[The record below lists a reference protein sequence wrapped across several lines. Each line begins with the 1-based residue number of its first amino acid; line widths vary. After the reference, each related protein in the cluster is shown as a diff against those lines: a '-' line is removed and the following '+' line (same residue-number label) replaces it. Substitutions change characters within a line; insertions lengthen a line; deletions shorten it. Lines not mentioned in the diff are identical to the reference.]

1 MLSAQFPALAALPL
15 TLVDEGW
22 DNVTFLLGTEL
33 AVRLPRREL
42 AVKLLLHEQLWLPVL
57 ADRLLLKIPVPI
69 HFGQPDSGF
78 PWPWSIVRWIP
89 GTTADSHDFSAA
101 EIQLLVATLQSL
113 HQPASSDAPE
123 NPFRGVPLHTRHPGV
138 VERLIRQENRP
149 EVDAPRLAALW
160 EELCST
166 PASTNRVWLH
176 GDLHPRN
183 VIIRDGTLVGLI
195 DWGDL
200 NGGDAATDLACA
212 WLAPR
217 YGRETAGILFALQCP
232 TSADQTRP
240 GLGSAHGP
248 DPARQQRT
256 PPHAPRPDHT
266 PTGPGRYVI
275 QILKGLISETT
286 GSAASHYCTFAPR
299 QSLLPP
305 VTLP

>member
-1 MLSAQFPALAALPL
+1 MNQPRAEIQIDLSTVHRLLSAQFPALTDLPL

-22 DNVTFLLGTEL
+22 DNVTFLLGTEY

-57 ADRLLLKIPVPI
+57 ADRLPLEIPVPI
-69 HFGQPDSGF
+69 YFGQPDTEF

-89 GTTADSHDFSAA
+89 GTTADSHDFSTA

-138 VERLIRQENRP
+138 TERLMRQENRP
-149 EVDAPRLAALW
+149 EVDAPRLAVLW

-166 PASTNRVWLH
+166 PASTDRVWLH

-183 VIIRDGTLVGLI
+183 VIIRDGTLVGVI

-212 WLAPR
+212 WLLLD
-217 YGRETAGILFALQCP
+217 TAGKRQEFFSLYNA
-232 TSADQTRP
+232 
-240 GLGSAHGP
+240 
-248 DPARQQRT
+248 DPAQIRRAQGWALHMGLTLLDSNEPRHMPLGLTTLQRVLEDT
-256 PPHAPRPDHT
+256 
-266 PTGPGRYVI
+266 
-275 QILKGLISETT
+275 
-286 GSAASHYCTFAPR
+286 
-299 QSLLPP
+299 
-305 VTLP
+305 